1 MRVLPTLLLFF
12 LPLYSLHSQGLIR
25 GTVFDLQTL
34 SPLPSAQIILLSA
47 DPPQGTL
54 SNEEGEFRLEGIS
67 LGRHSVQVRYLGY
80 ETVSRAN
87 LIVTTGKEVVLQLG
101 MDEKITTADEVE
113 ILAEVD
119 KMEAQNELSSVSART
134 ISMEE
139 GLRYAGS
146 RNDPARMAQNFAGV
160 SGANDQRNDIII
172 RGNSPT
178 GVLWRLEGI
187 DVPNPNH
194 FGALGTTGGPVS
206 MLNNNN
212 LDNSDFLTGA
222 FPAEYGNALA
232 GVFDL
237 KLRSGNNEQ
246 HEFMGQVGFN
256 GFELG
261 AEGPLSKNSRA
272 SYIANYRY
280 STLGVFQ
287 ALGISFGTGTAIPQ
301 YQDLVFKVDVPTD
314 KTGRW
319 KLFGMGGI
327 SNISFIDSEQ
337 DGSALFTDGGQDLYN
352 EAGSGVIGLSNT
364 HLFSEKSYGT
374 FSLAATAIQ
383 SGTVID
389 TLDLEGNPG
398 HFFASDFS
406 QVKYG
411 AMYQYNHKL
420 SAKNQIRA
428 GAMFDLYQIHL
439 LDSVYDV
446 GLKGYRVARDEEDQT
461 TLGQAYAQWK
471 HRFSD
476 QLSLNL
482 GLHAQYLTLNGSM
495 ALEPR
500 AGLQYQ
506 LSERHRLSLGIGQH
520 SQMQP
525 IQIYFLRTLL
535 PDQSY
540 IQTNKE
546 LDFVRSAQF
555 VLAYDVSIS
564 QYWRIKVES
573 YYQALSNV
581 AVQSRPSSFSML
593 NAGADFALPNVDSL
607 VNEGTGQNIGLE
619 LTLEKFFSDG
629 YYGLLTASLFD
640 SKYEGSDGETYNTT
654 FNGNYIL
661 NLLGGK
667 EWKLGKR
674 NTLSVDARITYA
686 GGKRFTPIDL
696 AASRLRGE
704 TVFESHRPFE
714 EQYDPYF
721 RSDFKLTFRMN
732 GKRTTQDWS
741 VDLQNISNHK
751 NIFTQSFNPK
761 SGDLETTYQIG
772 LFPVFQYRILF

>member
-1 MRVLPTLLLFF
+1 MKCISSLLLLF
-12 LPLYSLHSQGLIR
+12 LPVFSLSAQGIIR
-25 GTVFDLQTL
+25 GTVYDLQTL
-34 SPLPSAQIILLSA
+34 SPLPSAQVILLSS
-47 DPPQGTL
+47 DPPKGTL
-54 SNEEGEFRLEGIS
+54 SKENGEFRLEGLS

-80 ETVSRAN
+80 ETVTRAN
-87 LIVTTGKEVVLQLG
+87 LIVTAGKEVVLQLG
-101 MDEKITTADEVE
+101 MEEKITTADEVE

-139 GLRYAGS
+139 ALRYAGS

-246 HEFMGQVGFN
+246 HEFMGQIGFN

-280 STLGVFQ
+280 STLGVFN
-287 ALGISFGTGTAIPQ
+287 ALGISFGTGTAVPQ
-301 YQDLVFKVDVPTD
+301 YQDLVFKLDVPTD

-319 KLFGMGGI
+319 KLFGMGGV

-337 DGSALFTDGGQDLYN
+337 DGTGLFNGGGQDLYN
-352 EAGSGVIGLSNT
+352 DAGSGVIGLSNT
-364 HLFSEKSYGT
+364 HLFSESSYGT
-374 FSLAATAIQ
+374 ISLAATAIQ

-389 TLDLEGNPG
+389 TLDINGIPG

-406 QVKYG
+406 QIKYG
-411 AMYQYNHKL
+411 TAYQYNHKFN
-420 SAKNQIRA
+420 AKNQFRA
-428 GAMFDLYQIHL
+428 GAMFDFYVIHL

-446 GLKGYRVARDEEDQT
+446 GLKGYRISRDDTDQT
-461 TLGQAYAQWK
+461 SLGQAYAQWK
-471 HRFSD
+471 HRFTD
-476 QLSLNL
+476 QVSLNL
-482 GLHAQYLTLNGSM
+482 GLHAQYLSLNGSL

-500 AGLQYQ
+500 MGFSYQ

-525 IQIYFLRTLL
+525 IQVYFLRTLL
-535 PDQSY
+535 PDGSFL
-540 IQTNKE
+540 QTNKE
-546 LDFVRSAQF
+546 LDFVKSTQL
-555 VLAYDVSIS
+555 VLGYDVSIG
-564 QYWRIKVES
+564 QQWRIKVES
-573 YYQALSNV
+573 YYQNLTQV
-581 AVQSRPSSFSML
+581 AVQSRASSFSML
-593 NAGADFALPNVDSL
+593 NAGADFSLPNVDSL
-607 VNEGTGQNIGLE
+607 VNEGRGSNIGFE
-619 LTLEKFFSDG
+619 FTLEKFFSDG
-629 YYGLLTASLFD
+629 YYALLTASVFD
-640 SKYEGSDGETYNTT
+640 SKYTGSDQQTYNTI

-674 NTLSVDARITYA
+674 NTLSVDAKVTYA

-696 AASRLRGE
+696 AASRMRGE
-704 TVFESHRPFE
+704 TIFESGQIFE
-714 EQYDPYF
+714 DQYDPYF
-721 RSDFKLTFRMN
+721 RSDLKLTFRLN

-741 VDLQNISNHK
+741 VDLQNISNHQ
-751 NIFTQSFNPK
+751 NIFTQSYNPK
-761 SGDLETTYQIG
+761 SSELETTYQIG
-772 LFPVFQYRILF
+772 LFPVFQYRVLF